1 MSEMSNTHRGTARVV
16 TTAAGGLAATYVLLG
31 IIAFAFLLPRGQTS
45 SAGPGALN
53 ALVEHGTGWWLAARW
68 LFLLTALL
76 GLGFIVGLR
85 RLAPPGREALAD
97 WSAAVGGLGFVLV
110 AVDQARLISHVPGLV
125 QGIAASPDRAREFSN
140 LSFVNLTDRYG
151 LLDVR
156 RSRPLAARDI
166 AGLPSTTHTDLAG
179 RLRSP
184 CRCRLPH
191 RGPVRGILDVG
202 ARRCRR
208 AHPRPDLFR
217 WTRGAGAQ
225 VDGAARRD
233 NRPQRP
239 LRSRRTDGSP
249 SRSDDCGAWDER
261 APGTR
266 EQLLMA
272 LIDRLIADLV
282 ESSQAAAPPAD
293 PVDVLRQLIELSVD
307 VLATRPAAYRR
318 IVLQLTAAA
327 SGSRPVT

>member
-1 MSEMSNTHRGTARVV
+1 MSEMSNTHRGTGRVV

-151 LLDVR
+151 LLTFGAVGLWLLVT
-156 RSRPLAARDI
+156 SLVCLPPPTPTWLAGCGVLAA
-166 AGLPSTTHTDLAG
+166 AVFLTVALFEGSWTSVLAG
-179 RLRSP
+179 
-184 CRCRLPH
+184 
-191 RGPVRGILDVG
+191 VG
-202 ARRCRR
+202 ALTLAPIFFGGLAVLAR
-208 AHPRPDLFR
+208 R
-217 WTRGAGAQ
+217 WTEPLGA
-225 VDGAARRD
+225 
-233 NRPQRP
+233 
-239 LRSRRTDGSP
+239 T
-249 SRSDDCGAWDER
+249 
-261 APGTR
+261 T
-266 EQLLMA
+266 
-272 LIDRLIADLV
+272 
-282 ESSQAAAPPAD
+282 
-293 PVDVLRQLIELSVD
+293 VLND
-307 VLATRPAAYRR
+307 H
-318 IVLQLTAAA
+318 
-327 SGSRPVT
+327 